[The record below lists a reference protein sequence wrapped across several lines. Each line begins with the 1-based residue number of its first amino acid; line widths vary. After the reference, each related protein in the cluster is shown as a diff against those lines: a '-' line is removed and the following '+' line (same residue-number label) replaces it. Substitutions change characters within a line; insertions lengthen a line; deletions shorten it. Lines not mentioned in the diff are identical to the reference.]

1 MEKKKPISRT
11 RVKKNEATNR
21 NDVQKDAIVKSRI
34 SSGEDPALKSIT
46 DLVAYKIYQSA
57 DDRGPE
63 ANFITAENFVA
74 RYVSEQ
80 FTSIKSFDSRI
91 KELGNDARALGS
103 IADDIYN
110 HYRERRAN

>member
-1 MEKKKPISRT
+1 MEKKKTTSRT
-11 RVKKNEATNR
+11 RVKKNETVTR
-21 NDVQKDAIVKSRI
+21 TDVKTDAIVKSRI
-34 SSGEDPALKSIT
+34 SSGEDLALKSIT
-46 DLVAYKIYQSA
+46 DLVAYKIYQSP

-91 KELGNDARALGS
+91 KELGSDARALGS

-110 HYRERRAN
+110 HYRERRTN

>member
-1 MEKKKPISRT
+1 MEKKKTISRT

-74 RYVSEQ
+74 RYVPNS
-80 FTSIKSFDSRI
+80 
-91 KELGNDARALGS
+91 LPA
-103 IADDIYN
+103 
-110 HYRERRAN
+110 